1 MGTRPAEP
9 PAGPPG
15 ATGRAGRPRPP
26 ATVLLAEHE
35 PEVAELARRYLA
47 RAGLQVDVTTSPDET
62 TAALAEHRAAVAVL
76 DLTMPGLD
84 ARRVRRLLAAPPA
97 PPGPLNPAT
106 PVAPPAALAPAP
118 RSRAPHTGPGP
129 AVFLIGPGMRPH
141 DLRVSA
147 DACLTRPF
155 SPRTLVARVLA
166 VRPRPA
172 PGAGAGAGPGRA
184 VGPLTLDPGG
194 RRVWSGDQE
203 ATLTPT
209 EFTLLAALAGHPG
222 RVLSRARLLAALGRE
237 PSGRAI
243 DVYVAQLRAKLPGP
257 AAIRTIRGVG
267 YVLDAGNPGV
277 PVQAPRSPR

>member
-9 PAGPPG
+9 PAARPGP
-15 ATGRAGRPRPP
+15 AA
-26 ATVLLAEHE
+26 AVLLAEHE

-47 RAGLQVDVTTSPDET
+47 RAGLQVHVTTSPDET
-62 TAALAEHRAAVAVL
+62 TAALTEHRAAVAVL
-76 DLTMPGLD
+76 DLSMPGLD
-84 ARRVRRLLAAPPA
+84 ARRVRRLLAAPPGPLA
-97 PPGPLNPAT
+97 PPGPT
-106 PVAPPAALAPAP
+106 APPAPARP
-118 RSRAPHTGPGP
+118 AGPTP

-166 VRPRPA
+166 VRPRQAPGA
-172 PGAGAGAGPGRA
+172 GPGAGAGRQV

-194 RRVWSGDQE
+194 RRVWSGDQG

>member
-1 MGTRPAEP
+1 MDTTPAD
-9 PAGPPG
+9 PA
-15 ATGRAGRPRPP
+15 

-62 TAALAEHRAAVAVL
+62 TAALAGHRAAVAVL

-84 ARRVRRLLAAPPA
+84 ARRVRRLLAAPPGPPA
-97 PPGPLNPAT
+97 PPG
-106 PVAPPAALAPAP
+106 P
-118 RSRAPHTGPGP
+118 RSRAPHAGPGP
-129 AVFLIGPGMRPH
+129 AVFLIGSGMRPH

-172 PGAGAGAGPGRA
+172 PGAGAGAGPGPRT

-267 YVLDAGNPGV
+267 YVLEAGNPGV